1 MNLKKLLDMINAKK
15 IEVQNLVTEDK
26 LEDAKKAK
34 EELIALQNKYD
45 LLKDII
51 TSEEGGETAP
61 KDMIKPVEDKHDAI
75 HEFANA
81 IRTKF
86 QNLAAEGVPGDGGY
100 TVPEDIVTR
109 INRYKEDKFKLEDY
123 VSVEVV
129 TTNKGRRTYQK
140 KTQHTGF
147 KKVAEG
153 GKIGATATPQF
164 ETVSYDIGKYAGYL
178 PVTNELLADSDAN
191 ITNVMVNWLGE
202 EDIATRN
209 NLILTL
215 LKTKAATAIKN
226 LDGIKNALNVTLDQ
240 AYTAGA
246 VIMTNSDGLNYIDTL
261 KDTTGRYLLSP
272 DAQNP
277 MQMVLAVGARKVPVI
292 VAPNKIIASDVA
304 TGMPFFVGD
313 LKEAVKIFDRQKLS
327 VMTSN
332 VAAVGEL
339 NAFEEDLTIFRAI
352 DRLDAKAQDTDAY
365 VYLTLKVGE

>member
-1 MNLKKLLDMINAKK
+1 MNLKELLDAINAQKTK
-15 IEVQNLVTEDK
+15 VQELVNADK
-26 LEDAKKAK
+26 LDEAKDAKQKLV
-34 EELIALQNKYD
+34 ELQNKYD
-45 LLKDII
+45 ILKDVI
-51 TSEEGGETAP
+51 TSEEGGGTTP
-61 KDMIKPVEDKHDAI
+61 KDTVTPVDDKHDAI

-86 QNLAAEGVPGDGGY
+86 QNIAAEGVPADGGY

-123 VSVEVV
+123 VSVEAV

-164 ETVSYDIGKYAGYL
+164 EAVSYDIGKYAGYL

-215 LKTKAATAIKN
+215 LKTKPATAIKD
-226 LDGIKNALNVTLDQ
+226 LDGIKKALNATLDQ

-246 VIMTNSDGLNYIDTL
+246 VIMTNGDGLNYLDTL

-277 MQMVLAVGARKVPVI
+277 MQMVLAIGARKVPVI
-292 VAPNKIIASDVA
+292 VVPNKILASDVA

-339 NAFEEDLTIFRAI
+339 NAFEEDLTIFRGI
-352 DRLDAKAQDTDAY
+352 DRLDVKAQDTDAY